1 MPRKSAAQKAAAKN
15 TLLDEEDGDVDVN
28 AEWTVNESFAKR
40 FTHNKQRED
49 LHRLQELKKRGMAG
63 SDSDDS
69 ESEDEDEDG
78 KLSAKTDF
86 QIFETLAK
94 IKKKDPAIYQPE
106 VKFYDDEDGEEDEGN
121 AGVVEKKKKPLYLKD
136 VQAHHLLDGDDD
148 DDEDMPKEKPPK
160 VKTYADEQEE
170 LKHSF
175 LRSVAEADDSDDDLL
190 RVRHRTKEELAKD
203 EEETEVAVAEA
214 ERRKKD
220 QDISKKLE
228 DYFGKKDD
236 DLDEN
241 EKFLKDFFLNEGWI
255 DKDKNRLPS
264 YRDIVGEVSED
275 EAHLEQTDKYEAEYN
290 FRFQENAGAQVM
302 GNPRVVEGTVRQK
315 GEVRK
320 AQRQK
325 KAERLAEEKRAREEE
340 LKRLK
345 NLKKKEIVEKL
356 EKIKTVAGATAG
368 LTSLGEDDLDEDFD
382 PNEYDR
388 KMQEAFGDSYYQGED
403 VEIGNEVD
411 EEEGIIEKP
420 NFDDE
425 DEELGLPKGWDKKL
439 GFAAAHKTQKVSFK
453 DKIAVDKNLEEYY
466 KLDYEDMI
474 GDLPTRFRYRGVKPN
489 TYGLDVADILTAD
502 DKELNQHVSIKK
514 LAPYRGEE
522 WEAPKYTTL
531 SQKAR
536 KKQALQD
543 GSSQA
548 ARKYLKKRPDE
559 KKKEGKKKDT
569 QESAPAT
576 FADDVKE
583 SEPNGDKKE
592 AEGEKKTKKRKRKMK
607 KSGPLSF
614 LPPSRVEAYGALP
627 TPEKKK
633 KKKKS
638 VAA

>member
-1 MPRKSAAQKAAAKN
+1 M
-15 TLLDEEDGDVDVN
+15 
-28 AEWTVNESFAKR
+28 
-40 FTHNKQRED
+40 
-49 LHRLQELKKRGMAG
+49 
-63 SDSDDS
+63 
-69 ESEDEDEDG
+69 
-78 KLSAKTDF
+78 
-86 QIFETLAK
+86 
-94 IKKKDPAIYQPE
+94 
-106 VKFYDDEDGEEDEGN
+106 
-121 AGVVEKKKKPLYLKD
+121 
-136 VQAHHLLDGDDD
+136 
-148 DDEDMPKEKPPK
+148 
-160 VKTYADEQEE
+160 
-170 LKHSF
+170 
-175 LRSVAEADDSDDDLL
+175 
-190 RVRHRTKEELAKD
+190 RHRTKEELAKD
-203 EEETEVAVAEA
+203 EEETAEAVQEA

-241 EKFLKDFFLNEGWI
+241 EKFLKEFFLNEGWI
-255 DKDKNRLPS
+255 DKERNRVPS

-275 EAHLEQTDKYEAEYN
+275 EAHLEEQDKYEAEYN

-302 GNPRVVEGTVRQK
+302 GNPRVVEGTVRKK

-320 AQRQK
+320 TQRQK
-325 KAERLAEEKRAREEE
+325 KAERLAEEKKAREEE

-345 NLKKKEIVEKL
+345 NLKRREIVEKL

-368 LTSLGEDDLDEDFD
+368 LASLGEDDLEEDFE
-382 PNEYDR
+382 PLEYDR
-388 KMQEAFGDSYYQGED
+388 KMQEAFGDSYYEEED
-403 VEIGNEVD
+403 AEIGNEVD

-420 NFDDE
+420 NFDEE
-425 DEELGLPKGWDKKL
+425 DEELGLPKGWDKKV

-474 GDLPTRFRYRGVKPN
+474 GDLPTRFKYRGVKPN

-522 WEAPKYTTL
+522 WEASKYSVL

-543 GSSQA
+543 GPSQA
-548 ARKYLKKRPDE
+548 ARKFSKKRPDE
-559 KKKEGKKKDT
+559 KKKEEKKKKKD
-569 QESAPAT
+569 APAVSVAGNT
-576 FADDVKE
+576 KAKDEVQ
-583 SEPNGDKKE
+583 NGDNPE
-592 AEGEKKTKKRKRKMK
+592 AEGEKKSKKRKRKMK
-607 KSGPLSF
+607 KKEGPLSF

-627 TPEKKK
+627 TPEKS

-638 VAA
+638 VAG

>member
-1 MPRKSAAQKAAAKN
+1 MPRKSAAQKRKN
-15 TLLDEEDGDVDVN
+15 NLLDEEDEVDVN
-28 AEWTVNESFAKR
+28 AEWTVNENYAKR

-49 LHRLQELKKRGMAG
+49 LHRLQELKKKGMAG

-78 KLSAKTDF
+78 KLPVKTDV
-86 QIFETLAK
+86 QIFETLAM
-94 IKKKDPAIYQPE
+94 IKKKDPTIYKPE
-106 VKFYDDEDGEEDEGN
+106 AKFYDDDEDDDEEEEEN
-121 AGVVEKKKKPLYLKD
+121 TVYSKKKKPLYLKD
-136 VQAHHLLDGDDD
+136 VQARHLLDGDDD
-148 DDEDMPKEKPPK
+148 DEEDIRKKKQPK

-170 LKHSF
+170 LKRSF
-175 LRSVAEADDSDDDLL
+175 LRSVEEADDSDDDLL
-190 RVRHRTKEELAKD
+190 RVRHRTNEELAKD
-203 EEETEVAVAEA
+203 EKETAEAVQEA

-241 EKFLKDFFLNEGWI
+241 EKFLKEFFLNEGWI
-255 DKDKNRLPS
+255 DKERNRVASL
-264 YRDIVGEVSED
+264 RDIIGEVSED
-275 EAHLEQTDKYEAEYN
+275 EAHLEDQDKYEAEYN

-302 GNPRVVEGTVRQK
+302 ANPRVVDGTVRKK

-320 AQRQK
+320 TQRQK
-325 KAERLAEEKRAREEE
+325 KAERLAEEKKAREEE

-368 LTSLGEDDLDEDFD
+368 LASLVEDDLEEDFD
-382 PNEYDR
+382 PLEYDR
-388 KMQEAFGDSYYQGED
+388 KMQEAFGESYYQEED
-403 VEIGNEVD
+403 AEIGNEVD
-411 EEEGIIEKP
+411 DEGIIEKP
-420 NFDDE
+420 NFDEE
-425 DEELGLPKGWDKKL
+425 DEELGLPKDWDKKAG

-474 GDLPTRFRYRGVKPN
+474 GDLPTRFKYRGVKPN
-489 TYGLDVADILTAD
+489 TFGLDVADILTAD

-522 WEAPKYTTL
+522 WEAPKYSVL

-543 GSSQA
+543 GPSQA
-548 ARKYLKKRPDE
+548 PRKFSKGKLDE
-559 KKKEGKKKDT
+559 KKKKGKNKDKVPADESNVKKEKDEA
-569 QESAPAT
+569 QNVDSL
-576 FADDVKE
+576 
-583 SEPNGDKKE
+583 E
-592 AEGEKKTKKRKRKMK
+592 AEGEKKSKKRKRKMK
-607 KSGPLSF
+607 KKEGPYSF
-614 LPPSRVEAYGALP
+614 LPPSRVGAYGALP
-627 TPEKKK
+627 TPGKKK
-633 KKKKS
+633 KRKS
-638 VAA
+638 VAG